1 MLPRRLWARIQP
13 KEPFLSRQTFRFK
26 RPYSEKP
33 LPDPSPR
40 EPVSRVARIES
51 KLPRFLQRF
60 VTPLRHAPVSYVVA
74 FLVLHEITAIV
85 PLIALA
91 GTFHYTHWLPP
102 FVSEG
107 KWISDGV
114 EKFGRYFRRKGWITD
129 AQEAEAEAEVE
140 GGRTG
145 KTKKAVSRASGKW
158 WGRGE
163 GGVRLVVE
171 VATAYAITKA
181 LLPLRLVVSV
191 WATPWFARWSVL
203 PVTRYFKRG
212 LGSRTTASPAAGTG
226 AVGGGVLPKDVG
238 GKGR

>member
-1 MLPRRLWARIQP
+1 MLPRRLWWRATPRDSIRSWQP
-13 KEPFLSRQTFRFK
+13 FRFR
-26 RPYSEKP
+26 RPFSGNRG
-33 LPDPSPR
+33 PDSSSR
-40 EPVSRVARIES
+40 EPVSRVARVES

-60 VTPLRHAPVSYVVA
+60 VTPLRHAPVSHVVA
-74 FLVLHEITAIV
+74 FLILHEITAIV

-102 FVSEG
+102 FISEG

-140 GGRTG
+140 GDKKG
-145 KTKKAVSRASGKW
+145 KLRKAVSSVGGKW

-163 GGVRLVVE
+163 GGVRLLVE

-203 PVTRYFKRG
+203 PVTRYFKKG
-212 LGSRTTASPAAGTG
+212 FGSRTKVSSAAGTG

-238 GKGR
+238 GKG